1 LSESVGGKRFICV
14 LLLAVGL
21 ADAVQADD
29 TQTAKPAASAAGTVP
44 AKTTATAA
52 ATKSNAAGKP
62 AAATKSAPAAKPAA
76 PAADDDLLEFLG
88 SVDSDSGDQD
98 WIDYLSQTD
107 IAKVAKGKKDD

>member
-1 LSESVGGKRFICV
+1 MSESVGGKRLICV
-14 LLLAVGL
+14 LLLTTAFV
-21 ADAVQADD
+21 AAAQADD
-29 TQTAKPAASAAGTVP
+29 AHTTATAPAAAP

-52 ATKSNAAGKP
+52 AAKTAGKP
-62 AAATKSAPAAKPAA
+62 AAATKTAPAAKPAA